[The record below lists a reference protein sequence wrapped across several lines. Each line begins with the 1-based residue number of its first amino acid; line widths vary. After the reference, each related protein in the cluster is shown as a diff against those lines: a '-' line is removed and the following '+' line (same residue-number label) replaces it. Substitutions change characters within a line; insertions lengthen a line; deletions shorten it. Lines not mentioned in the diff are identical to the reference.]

1 MARPLHLCLESIS
14 KQGFYLVVSDLAKI
28 ASTSSPAFSL
38 YERNSVRPELEQ
50 VAEEFEALF
59 VSQMMKQIQQG
70 KLAEGLFDSSTQDTY
85 QGLLDQELSRTLATN
100 ADFGIANA
108 LKTQLADKV
117 RKVEGN

>member
-1 MARPLHLCLESIS
+1 MSE
-14 KQGFYLVVSDLAKI
+14 LAKI

-70 KLAEGLFDSSTQDTY
+70 KLAEGLFDSSTQETY